1 MELLY
6 LIGWILLAMLSVVV
20 LSVVGLLAYLSATMF
35 RSAGRVDIKDDY
47 LPPEMSAAQ
56 RKLDG
61 AQLNLEILAELPGTE
76 FVRPDAER
84 AVDVARTEVAD
95 AARVSVVAPSRERHA
110 TELELVPAC
119 VLPSAT
125 GARASR

>member
-6 LIGWILLAMLSVVV
+6 LIGWILLAMLSVVG
-20 LSVVGLLAYLSATMF
+20 LAVVGLLVYLSATMF

-61 AQLNLEILAELPGTE
+61 AQLNLEILADLPGTE
-76 FVRPDAER
+76 FVRPDAQHE
-84 AVDVARTEVAD
+84 VEVARTEVAD
-95 AARVSVVAPSRERHA
+95 AARVSVVAPSRERHGA
-110 TELELVPAC
+110 ELELVPAC

-125 GARASR
+125 GARTSR

>member
-6 LIGWILLAMLSVVV
+6 LICWILLAAVSIVV
-20 LSVVGLLAYLSATMF
+20 LAAVGLLVYLSMTMF

-47 LPPEMSAAQ
+47 LPPEMFAAQ
-56 RKLDG
+56 RKLDD
-61 AQLNLEILAELPGTE
+61 AQLNLDILTDLPGTE
-76 FVRPDAER
+76 FVRPDAQRE
-84 AVDVARTEVAD
+84 VEVARAEVTD
-95 AARVSVVAPSRERHA
+95 ATRVSVVAPSRERHG

-125 GARASR
+125 GARTSR